1 MPAGSFD
8 PVWNGRTIAPGTID
22 VRTIRC
28 AAAIVGL
35 VAIVA
40 IGRAPAAPATAA
52 VRAWRDVIEI
62 PTYAEDAA
70 NPNPPFDLFTVG
82 RFNYPYPLR
91 DALTDRRER
100 VRWRSLH
107 LENEYLRLTVLP
119 DLGGHIYSCLDKR
132 TGREMFY
139 ANTAIKKALIG
150 YRGAWAA
157 FGVEFNFPVSHNWAS
172 MSPVDF
178 AVAERPDGSGS
189 IWVGNTD
196 RVYGSRWRVELRLQP
211 GRSVLDQHVELFN
224 QTDVRHRYYWWSN
237 GAVQVWDD
245 SRLIYPTELM
255 ATHGFTAVEP
265 WPVDRQGRDLSVIRN
280 EVDGPV
286 SLFTYRTRE
295 PFVGVYHPRTNS
307 GTVHV
312 ADPAELPVHKFWSWG
327 HDRDAAA
334 WRTALSDDD
343 SAYVE
348 LQAGLFRNQETYAFL
363 EPQEAVRFTE
373 HWLPV
378 RDLGGITRANVDGV
392 MFLERST
399 PTHVKIALDVTRA
412 FENARIRIRQGTTAA
427 SDSRVTL
434 SPRAVWRTELDV
446 TEAPVTFELTDA
458 SERPILTHT
467 ENTYDLT
474 PASEERLGPRAAEV
488 PSDDDARA
496 ADAIAGRGSIDEL
509 EGRRLTALS
518 TYRRGLADHPH
529 SLTLLKAA
537 GRLAY
542 ALGWSDASGAAGAAA
557 RSWLEQASARNTTD
571 FETRYYLG
579 LALAAVGRGRDA
591 RVHFEAAE
599 RFRATRVPALLH
611 LAKLSASE
619 QDLPSALRALKAISA
634 DSPRHAL
641 ACTLEV
647 MTLRGLRQET
657 DARERARDCEAL
669 DPTSTLLRHE
679 RVLLGDAEAALWEHL
694 GADAERVLDLVEH
707 YLSMGAY
714 QDALALLD
722 REYPAVAY
730 PAREP
735 GAVAP
740 GDSPLIAYYRGFVRE
755 RLGGNPRADDDVAR
769 ARSTRYTF
777 PSRHSSYA
785 VLRSALRANPED
797 TTARFLLGS
806 LYASSGLAEEAIA
819 EWQRVRQ
826 QHAAIP
832 TLHRNLGLALLHT
845 TDRVD
850 DARAVLEEGLAADP
864 DNVEVYAA
872 LDGVLSAA
880 RAPAA
885 ERVTAL
891 RRYPRAGQMPAPIVY
906 RLALALAESGDAA
919 AAAGLFED
927 RFFPNEEGG
936 TSVRAVYAQVRLVS
950 ARRAASAG
958 RCASAGAILDALPRE
973 QPNLPFTAGGLAD
986 ALQAPPMLRQIAA
999 IDAACGRTDAA
1010 RTGWQR
1016 LARALDE
1023 DEGAPLTIAIADEA
1037 RARLGLR
1044 RTPDQQR
1051 RLEAALARAAHA
1063 LDTGGASNPGLT
1075 ELARASLLA
1084 ALGRTDASQRS
1095 MARVFVWPDRNLSHA
1110 FARAMMEP
1118 PPEGGS
1124 HRRR

>member
-1 MPAGSFD
+1 MSRA
-8 PVWNGRTIAPGTID
+8 
-22 VRTIRC
+22 
-28 AAAIVGL
+28 L
-35 VAIVA
+35 VA
-40 IGRAPAAPATAA
+40 APDTA

-62 PTYAEDAA
+62 PTYAEDDP
-70 NPNPPFDLFTVG
+70 NPNPPFDLFTFG

-178 AVAERPDGSGS
+178 AVAQQPDGSGS

-211 GRSVLDQHVELFN
+211 GRSVLDQQVELFN
-224 QTDVRHRYYWWSN
+224 QTAVRHRYYWWSN

-245 SRLIYPTELM
+245 SHLVYPTELM

-265 WPVDRQGRDLSVIRN
+265 WPIDREGRDLSVIRN

-295 PFVGVYHPRTNS
+295 PFVGVYHPKTNS

-327 HDRDAAA
+327 NDRDAAT

-363 EPQEAVRFTE
+363 EPQDAVRFTE

-378 RDLGGITRANVDGV
+378 RDLGGITRANTDAILF
-392 MFLERST
+392 MDRRT
-399 PTHVKIALDVTRA
+399 PSRVRIALDVTRDL
-412 FENARIRIRQGTTAA
+412 ENAHIRLRQGTAIA
-427 SDSRVTL
+427 HDAQVTL
-434 SPRAVWRTELDV
+434 SPREVWRAEVDV
-446 TEAPVTFELTDA
+446 ASGPVTFELTDA
-458 SERPILTHT
+458 AGRPILVHT
-467 ENTYDLT
+467 EGRYDLT
-474 PASEERLGPRAAEV
+474 PASEEHLGPRTT
-488 PSDDDARA
+488 DARA
-496 ADAIAGRGSIDEL
+496 GHEARSADAIVERGSLDEL
-509 EGRRLTALS
+509 EGRRLAALS
-518 TYRRGLADHPH
+518 TYRDALNEYPRSEA
-529 SLTLLKAA
+529 LLKAA
-537 GRLAY
+537 GRLAV
-542 ALGWSDASGAAGAAA
+542 ALGWSDAAGSAATSAL
-557 RSWLEQASARNTTD
+557 SWLQEASARNTTD

-579 LALAAVGRGRDA
+579 VALAAAGRARDA
-591 RVHFEAAE
+591 RIEFEAAQ
-599 RFRATRVPALLH
+599 RFRATRVPALLQ
-611 LAKLSASE
+611 LAALSAGE
-619 QDLPSALRALKAISA
+619 GDLPSALHDLETIAAE
-634 DSPRHAL
+634 SPRNSL
-641 ACTLEV
+641 ACTLQV
-647 MTLRGLRQET
+647 MTLRRMTRASE
-657 DARERARDCEAL
+657 ARERARQCGAL
-669 DPTSTLLRHE
+669 DPTSTLLRYE
-679 RVLLGDAEAALWEHL
+679 RTLLGEADAGLWEHF
-694 GADAERVLDLVEH
+694 GTDAERVLDAADR
-707 YLSMGAY
+707 YLSMGAD

-722 REYPAVAY
+722 RDYPRVEY

-740 GDSPLIAYYRGFVRE
+740 GESPLIAYYRGFARE
-755 RLGGNPRADDDVAR
+755 RTGGNPRADYDAAR
-769 ARSTRYTF
+769 ARTTRYTF

-785 VLRSALRANPED
+785 VLRSALRANPDD

-806 LYASSGLAEEAIA
+806 LYASSGLSTEAIA

-832 TLHRNLGLALLHT
+832 TLHRNLGLALLHAGS
-845 TDRVD
+845 DRA
-850 DARAVLEEGLAADP
+850 DARAVLEEGLTADP
-864 DNVEVYAA
+864 ENVELYMT

-880 RAPAA
+880 NAPAKD
-885 ERVTAL
+885 RVAAL
-891 RRYPRAGQMPAPIVY
+891 RRYPRPEQMPATIVY

-919 AAAGLFED
+919 SAERLFHD

-936 TSVRAVYAQVRLVS
+936 TSVRAVYTQVRL
-950 ARRAASAG
+950 ASA
-958 RCASAGAILDALPRE
+958 SAAADAGNCSGARTILDAMPQE
-973 QPNLPFTAGGLAD
+973 QAGLPFTAGGLAD
-986 ALQAPPMLRQIAA
+986 VLQGPPMARQVAA
-999 IDAACGRTDAA
+999 LDAACGRDDAA
-1010 RTGWQR
+1010 RATWQR
-1016 LARALDE
+1016 LARAIEKDN
-1023 DEGAPLTIAIADEA
+1023 APLTIAIADEA
-1037 RARLGLR
+1037 RARLGR
-1044 RTPDQQR
+1044 PRSADEQQR
-1051 RLEAALARAAHA
+1051 LEHSLASATRA
-1063 LDTGGASNPGLT
+1063 LDTGATSNPGLT

-1084 ALGRTDASQRS
+1084 ALGRTKESKEA
-1095 MARVFVWPDRNLSHA
+1095 MARVFIWPDRNLSHA
-1110 FARAMMEP
+1110 LARTFRGL

-1124 HRRR
+1124 YKRK